1 MSSQVRRG
9 VLNFQVQHTHK
20 NLSFLIS
27 PSHKKNKKQVDPLP
41 KDNDHLTPVP
51 VQMANKKRKSVFP
64 RHQNFYPANQ
74 KKKTDRERDKKTT
87 LTSSSTAVKEEMVK
101 EKKIK
106 KPNRTTKFRNANFT
120 MSNPMILNF
129 QIKEFLKKKKDLK
142 HSPSPSPSQA
152 PHSTSNFGDK

>member
-1 MSSQVRRG
+1 MSSQVRGR

-51 VQMANKKRKSVFP
+51 VQMANKKHKSVFP

-74 KKKTDRERDKKTT
+74 KKKTERQRQRQTKQKNDPHQQ
-87 LTSSSTAVKEEMVK
+87 LNSRQGGGGVK
-101 EKKIK
+101 KKIK
-106 KPNRTTKFRNANFT
+106 KNPIKPPNPE
-120 MSNPMILNF
+120 MLIYYV
-129 QIKEFLKKKKDLK
+129 
-142 HSPSPSPSQA
+142 
-152 PHSTSNFGDK
+152 

>member
-1 MSSQVRRG
+1 
-9 VLNFQVQHTHK
+9 
-20 NLSFLIS
+20 
-27 PSHKKNKKQVDPLP
+27 
-41 KDNDHLTPVP
+41 
-51 VQMANKKRKSVFP
+51 MANKKRKSVFP
-64 RHQNFYPANQ
+64 RHQSFYPANQ

-129 QIKEFLKKKKDLK
+129 QIKEFLKKKKRI
-142 HSPSPSPSQA
+142 
-152 PHSTSNFGDK
+152 